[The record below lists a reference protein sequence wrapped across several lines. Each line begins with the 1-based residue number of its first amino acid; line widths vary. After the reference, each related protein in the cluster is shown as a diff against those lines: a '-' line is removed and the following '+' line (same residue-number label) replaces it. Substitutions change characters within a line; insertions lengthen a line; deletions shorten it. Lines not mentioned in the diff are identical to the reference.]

1 MSRFVETLSGTSTE
15 APSPRTEV
23 ADELDAYARLLRE
36 SGRAGEADGTAAN
49 AGRLRQAEREFR
61 EARQAAAEGR
71 GHRTSTYLGF
81 APDRVLQRYA
91 AELRRLGRTEE
102 AGRAEALAA
111 RYREDQTRSVDELVR
126 RARTPRPR

>member
-1 MSRFVETLSGTSTE
+1 M
-15 APSPRTEV
+15 
-23 ADELDAYARLLRE
+23 
-36 SGRAGEADGTAAN
+36 GEADETDAN
-49 AGRLRQAEREFR
+49 AEKLRQAEREFR
-61 EARQAAAEGR
+61 ESRQAAAEGR

-102 AGRAEALAA
+102 AGRAETLAA

-126 RARTPRPR
+126 RARTQRPQ